1 MADIQL
7 SSQLFQDIQ
16 TAVARQHP
24 DADQGTIMQYLAAVM
39 GYMLGSQ
46 RSMDST
52 QKEAFLD
59 ELFEFSK
66 HVLSDMQQQSQQKQ
80 AQPSQQAFG
89 YWEPPKQG

>member
-16 TAVARQHP
+16 QAVARQHP
-24 DADQGTIMQYLAAVM
+24 GADQGTTMQYLAAVM

-46 RSMDST
+46 RSMSDA
-52 QKEAFLD
+52 QADEFMD
-59 ELFEFSK
+59 ELCGFAK
-66 HVLSDMQQQSQQKQ
+66 HVVEDMKRQAQQQQ

-89 YWEPPKQG
+89 YWEPKKG